1 MQPGTYVLTCKILK
15 WFNSFLKPGIH
26 FCVFFFLD
34 LSHMETRVQMFLDG
48 FQIHVYNKVG
58 TYDRLDKLFG
68 STANLNDPVEENTNT
83 KSRSLWLKV

>member
-1 MQPGTYVLTCKILK
+1 
-15 WFNSFLKPGIH
+15 
-26 FCVFFFLD
+26 
-34 LSHMETRVQMFLDG
+34 METRVQMFLDG

-83 KSRSLWLKV
+83 KSRSL

>member
-1 MQPGTYVLTCKILK
+1 
-15 WFNSFLKPGIH
+15 
-26 FCVFFFLD
+26 
-34 LSHMETRVQMFLDG
+34 MFLDG

-68 STANLNDPVEENTNT
+68 STANLNDPVEENTNI

>member
-1 MQPGTYVLTCKILK
+1 MIEFIFERY
-15 WFNSFLKPGIH
+15 SFLCI
-26 FCVFFFLD
+26 FFFLD